1 MKNFSRLFSLSLITL
16 LFAVTVQAQ
25 QNVPVR
31 TTSPQTEYECIR
43 LMSTNRTVAPSA
55 PEPFVSYQHVWTP
68 NLYTYRF
75 KAGGLDLA
83 YNVEGKGKE
92 LAIVVAGGPGLPRE
106 YFQPS
111 LSPLSRYMT
120 LVYYD
125 RRADVLSG
133 KTQQFVT
140 VSEMADDIDELRKTL
155 GYRRVNLIAHSFG
168 GAIALDYA
176 LRYPERVKRLILV
189 STSAFIEDQREVEK
203 RLTQSLTTEEMAE
216 LNRNDS
222 RSRSPLSC
230 DTVRGRYRVFFPHY
244 FNKPLEEYL
253 AESNLYAAYFDA
265 LARKLTFATSEGQ
278 FNARPQLA
286 DIKVPTLVIVGRHD
300 LVTPVRYGEELAAG
314 IPNARLAVFKH
325 SGHFPFIEENFM
337 FTEWVRQFFAGT
349 VDLQEDLDIPLEIA
363 TPSLEKIGEK
373 ANGEKAEPAKENNN

>member
-1 MKNFSRLFSLSLITL
+1 MKKFSRLVALSLITL
-16 LFAVTVQAQ
+16 LFTALAQA

-43 LMSTNRTVAPSA
+43 LMSSNRVVAAGA
-55 PEPFVSYQHVWTP
+55 PDSFVTYQHVWTP
-68 NLYTYRF
+68 NLHTYRYQ
-75 KAGGLDLA
+75 AGGLNLA

-92 LAIVVAGGPGLPRE
+92 LAVVVAGGPGLPRE
-106 YFQPS
+106 YFQPA
-111 LSPLSRYMT
+111 LSPLGRYMT

-133 KTQQFVT
+133 KTHQYVT
-140 VSEMADDIDELRKTL
+140 VSELADDIDELRKTL
-155 GYRRVNLIAHSFG
+155 GYRRINLIAHSFG
-168 GAIALDYA
+168 GAIALNYA
-176 LRYPERVKRLILV
+176 LRYPENVKRLILV

-203 RLTQSLTTEEMAE
+203 RLAQSLTTEEMAA
-216 LNRNDS
+216 LNRSDAQARTS
-222 RSRSPLSC
+222 VSC
-230 DTVRGRYRVFFPHY
+230 DTVRARYRVFFPHY

-265 LARKLTFATSEGQ
+265 LARKLSYVTSEGQ
-278 FNARPQLA
+278 FNVRAQLA
-286 DIKVPTLVIVGRHD
+286 NIKVPTLVIVGRHD
-300 LVTPVRYGEELAAG
+300 LVTPVRYGEELATG

-363 TPSLEKIGEK
+363 TPSLEKVGDKAAGEK
-373 ANGEKAEPAKENNN
+373 VDTGKENN